1 MDRCK
6 IILEAN
12 DLITSDRAKD
22 YGDAHQNFLNISK
35 GWSVIF
41 GVNVAPEKV
50 ALAMDWLK
58 TCRLINSPE
67 HVDSWIDKVGYS
79 ALGGEVAIKEE
90 DPYGK

>member
-1 MDRCK
+1 VISMDYQFPK
-6 IILEAN
+6 INPVELIWIAVRLFLRLMIL
-12 DLITSDRAKD
+12 SRVDRAKD

-58 TCRLINSPE
+58 TCRLIN
-67 HVDSWIDKVGYS
+67 
-79 ALGGEVAIKEE
+79 
-90 DPYGK
+90 

>member
-6 IILEAN
+6 IILEAS

-58 TCRLINSPE
+58 TCRLINSPK

-79 ALGGEVAIKEE
+79 ALGGEVAIKE
-90 DPYGK
+90 D

>member
-1 MDRCK
+1 M
-6 IILEAN
+6 IL
-12 DLITSDRAKD
+12 SRVDRAKD

-79 ALGGEVAIKEE
+79 ALGGEVAIKE
-90 DPYGK
+90 D

>member
-58 TCRLINSPE
+58 TCRLITSPE

-79 ALGGEVAIKEE
+79 ALGGEVALRE
-90 DPYGK
+90 D

>member
-1 MDRCK
+1 M
-6 IILEAN
+6 ILSRVTE
-12 DLITSDRAKD
+12 LRTTETPTRI
-22 YGDAHQNFLNISK
+22 FLNISK

-79 ALGGEVAIKEE
+79 ALGGEVAIKE
-90 DPYGK
+90 D

>member
-1 MDRCK
+1 M
-6 IILEAN
+6 IL
-12 DLITSDRAKD
+12 SRVDRAKD

-58 TCRLINSPE
+58 TCRLITARP
-67 HVDSWIDKVGYS
+67 
-79 ALGGEVAIKEE
+79 GGEGTREAGAIGMQRWIALE
-90 DPYGK
+90 GRRWR